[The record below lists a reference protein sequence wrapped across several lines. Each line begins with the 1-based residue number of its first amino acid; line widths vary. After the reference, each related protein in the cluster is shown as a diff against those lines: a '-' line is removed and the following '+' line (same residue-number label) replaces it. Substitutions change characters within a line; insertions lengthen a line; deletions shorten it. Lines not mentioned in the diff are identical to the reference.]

1 MGLFGGKSE
10 EDLRTSGTQT
20 TARVVYVDDTG
31 KRRGDGIEAKVKLQ
45 LKIDSGSARGRDL
58 DKTKWVPV
66 SRIPRVGEIVGIRFD
81 PDDVDDWAWSD
92 ATMYEP
98 ALVAADRSVAP
109 SQHIPPPPGM
119 GVPAGPPP
127 PGPAPA
133 TMQGNEEMVEFIQ
146 NAAGPWGNVPGF
158 KQMIESAMET
168 NQVYVQNLDLRSDR
182 AGMGGRAR
190 HAPARRS
197 SARARGRRVHPG
209 HGRSPAPGRRA
220 ARAGTRH
227 RRRAP
232 RPAQED
238 HRLDLSYEKRTVH
251 PLSRRSP
258 GRARLSW
265 TPIRLPRGA

>member
-31 KRRGDGIEAKVKLQ
+31 KRRANGIEAKVKLQ

-109 SQHIPPPPGM
+109 SHHIPPPPGM
-119 GVPAGPPP
+119 DVPTGPPP

-133 TMQGNEEMVEFIQ
+133 AMQGNEEMVEFIQ

-158 KQMIESAMET
+158 KQMIESAMES
-168 NQVYVQNLDLRSDR
+168 NQVYVQNLDLQDLTGQGWAAALGTPPPAGSAPLPAGGESTQDTADR
-182 AGMGGRAR
+182 L
-190 HAPARRS
+190 
-197 SARARGRRVHPG
+197 RRVDALLEQG
-209 HGRSPAPGRRA
+209 LVTADE
-220 ARAGTRH
+220 H
-227 RRRAP
+227 R
-232 RPAQED
+232 
-238 HRLDLSYEKRTVH
+238 DLRKKIIDS
-251 PLSRRSP
+251 
-258 GRARLSW
+258 
-265 TPIRLPRGA
+265 I